1 MATIRLACG
10 LIIVALAVLG
20 NAIAV
25 RGIQAGVDPRTGR
38 RPFRQEFSTFKNS
51 GPAFDLYI
59 LALQRFQQ
67 RDQTNPLSYF
77 GVAGISPESEA
88 YSYTTLTLLEGIH
101 GVPFQP
107 WDGVDGGNKAG
118 YCPHAS
124 TLFPTWH
131 RPYIALYEQAIWNYA
146 RQIAESYPVSRR
158 AVYRE
163 AAWTLRIPYWDWS
176 ISPTMPPEVNAP
188 TIYINGPTGILNAIN
203 PLYNYTFHPQPS
215 DADFPP
221 SVGSSGGPPVSSYH
235 STVRYPSAA
244 GQSQPDRAN
253 MQLQANGEAL
263 HTLTYQLITQQSQ
276 YGPFSNMGFS
286 DERGGHYN
294 SIENM
299 HNGIHMLV
307 GNGGHM
313 SNIPYSSFDPIFW
326 LHHANVDRLFALWQT
341 IYPNATVTPQVNAVG
356 TFTVDPGTTED
367 INTPGSPDLAPS
379 NVVPLLTSQLKWR
392 LQNTDDSPL
401 DIGQVSSLKVH
412 VVGQAVKAR
421 ATDDEFPEYG
431 QMQVYKEIT
440 AGKVGGLGVDD
451 DPD

>member
-1 MATIRLACG
+1 
-10 LIIVALAVLG
+10 
-20 NAIAV
+20 
-25 RGIQAGVDPRTGR
+25 
-38 RPFRQEFSTFKNS
+38 
-51 GPAFDLYI
+51 
-59 LALQRFQQ
+59 
-67 RDQTNPLSYF
+67 
-77 GVAGISPESEA
+77 
-88 YSYTTLTLLEGIH
+88 
-101 GVPFQP
+101 
-107 WDGVDGGNKAG
+107 
-118 YCPHAS
+118 
-124 TLFPTWH
+124 
-131 RPYIALYEQAIWNYA
+131 
-146 RQIAESYPVSRR
+146 
-158 AVYRE
+158 
-163 AAWTLRIPYWDWS
+163 
-176 ISPTMPPEVNAP
+176 MPPEVNAP

-221 SVGSSGGPPVSSYH
+221 SVGSHWWLLMCDYELEWWNASIIVPQYSAVPKCCGPEPTGSCKHATASKWR
-235 STVRYPSAA
+235 S
-244 GQSQPDRAN
+244 
-253 MQLQANGEAL
+253 
-263 HTLTYQLITQQSQ
+263 LITQQSQ

-313 SNIPYSSFDPIFW
+313 GNIPYSSFDPIFW
-326 LHHANVDRLFALWQT
+326 LHHANVDRLFALWQA
-341 IYPNATVTPQVNAVG
+341 IYPNATVTPQVNAIG

-367 INTPGSPDLAPS
+367 INTQLSPFHSDDSGQIVDWDVDSSQLTSNVKARLNSLYDPSGSTSQRARSTSASNNLQLSPSSMNAQWFANIRVQVSSMTSPFFVHLFLGDPPADAGTWSFAPNLVGSHSVVDTSRLSAANSDIPTTLFGQVPLNHAILVAGNSDLAPS

-401 DIGQVSSLKVH
+401 DIGRVSSLKVH

-431 QMQVYKEIT
+431 PMQVYKEIT
-440 AGKVGGLGVDD
+440 VGKAGGLGVDD